1 MPVIRA
7 DTERVTQILA
17 SATHL
22 FREKGYHGTSMRDI
36 GEAAG
41 MNKGNIYYYFE
52 NKEAILF
59 HLVHSTIQE
68 MVRGLRA
75 IASMSIPARARLELA
90 VQHHIRFSTER
101 QDVLAL
107 LVTEARFLGEARR
120 SQITEVASEYKGLL
134 KEIFQQGIRDGE
146 FRRLDPSLVTLA
158 ILGMC
163 NWMYSWYSP
172 DGARTPEEISHEFTR
187 LLMEPIGPPAEP
199 A

>member
-7 DTERVTQILA
+7 DTERVAQILA
-17 SATHL
+17 SATEL
-22 FREKGYHGTSMRDI
+22 FREKGYHGTSMREI

-75 IASMSIPARARLELA
+75 IHGMAISARARLELA

-101 QDVLAL
+101 QAVLTL

-120 SQITEVASEYKGLL
+120 SKITEVASEYKGLL
-134 KEIFQQGIRDGE
+134 KQIFDEGMRNGE
-146 FRRLDPSLVTLA
+146 FRQLDPSLVTLA

-172 DGARTPEEISHEFTR
+172 DGPHTPEEIGHEFTR
-187 LLMEPIGPPAEP
+187 LLMEPIGPPADP
-199 A
+199 N

>member
-1 MPVIRA
+1 MPVLRA
-7 DTERVTQILA
+7 DTERVTQILT
-17 SATHL
+17 SATEL
-22 FREKGYHGTSMRDI
+22 FRKNGYHGTSMRDI
-36 GEAAG
+36 GEATG

-75 IASMSIPARARLELA
+75 IESMAIPARARLELA

-101 QDVLAL
+101 QGVLAL
-107 LVTEARFLGEARR
+107 LVTETRFLGEARR
-120 SQITEVASEYKGLL
+120 SQIMEVANEYKGLL
-134 KEIFQQGIRDGE
+134 KRIFHQGMRGGE
-146 FRRLDPSLVTLA
+146 FRQLDPSLATLA

-172 DGARTPEEISHEFTR
+172 DGARTPDEIGHEFTR
-187 LLMEPIGPPAEP
+187 LLMEPIGPPTDP
-199 A
+199 T